1 MPCPLGGLQ
10 IIAAGGMD
18 DDAAFIEQCRAAVER
33 RLAELT
39 PDRAERPR
47 RLAEAARYALL
58 SPGKRFRPM
67 LTLLAAREF
76 GADPALALD
85 AACAFEMVHAASLIL
100 DDLPCMDDANLR
112 RGRNTTHREF
122 DDATAIL
129 ASVGLLNRAFGVL
142 AEDDGLSDAVKR
154 EISRRLS
161 DSVGFHG
168 LVAGQAMDLED
179 RSRERSPA
187 DLELLNHRKTGVL
200 MVAAAEAGA
209 LIAGASEAAVDD
221 VGEFA
226 RHLGLAFQ
234 IHDDIL
240 DVEGGADLGKDLG
253 KDAGMTTVVSAL
265 GLDGA
270 RAARDSHLQS
280 AQAAL
285 VKAGAGQGLL
295 AGYILALFEARK
307 AAA

>member
-1 MPCPLGGLQ
+1 
-10 IIAAGGMD
+10 MD
-18 DDAAFIEQCRAAVER
+18 DDAAFIEQCRAAVDR

-39 PDRAERPR
+39 PDRTERPR

-67 LTLLAAREF
+67 LTLLATREF
-76 GADPALALD
+76 GGEPGVALD

-122 DDATAIL
+122 DEASAIL

-142 AEDDGLSDAVKR
+142 ADDGGLAPALRIELTRRLSDAV
-154 EISRRLS
+154 
-161 DSVGFHG
+161 GFQG

-179 RSRERSPA
+179 RSRDRSPA

-209 LIAGASEAAVDD
+209 LIAGASDDAVRG

-234 IHDDIL
+234 INDDVL
-240 DVEGGADLGKDLG
+240 DVQGGADVGKDLG
-253 KDAGMTTVVSAL
+253 KDAGMATVVSVL

-270 RAARDSHLQS
+270 RRALEGHLES
-280 AQAAL
+280 AEAAL
-285 VKAGAGQGLL
+285 SKAGGGGGLL
-295 AGYILALFEARK
+295 APYVLALFEARK

>member
-1 MPCPLGGLQ
+1 
-10 IIAAGGMD
+10 MD

-39 PDRAERPR
+39 PDRAEHPR

-76 GADPALALD
+76 GAEPPMALD

-100 DDLPCMDDANLR
+100 DDLPCMDNANLR

-122 DDATAIL
+122 DEATAIL
-129 ASVGLLNRAFGVL
+129 ASVGLLNRAYGVL
-142 AEDDGLSDAVKR
+142 AEDEGLTPALKT
-154 EISRRLS
+154 ELSRRLS
-161 DSVGFHG
+161 EAVGFHG

-179 RSRERSPA
+179 RGRDRSPA

-200 MVAAAEAGA
+200 MVAAAQAGA
-209 LIAGASEAAVDD
+209 LIAGASEEAVRG

-226 RHLGLAFQ
+226 RCLGLAFQ

-240 DVEGGADLGKDLG
+240 DVAGGADLGKDLG
-253 KDAGMTTVVSAL
+253 KDAGMATVVSVL

-270 RAARDSHLQS
+270 RAALEGHLE
-280 AQAAL
+280 AARAGL
-285 VKAGAGQGLL
+285 AGAGVGKGLL
-295 AGYILALFEARK
+295 APYVLALFEARK